1 MVLKLVR
8 PTLREAVLR
17 GLPPDLGDFVLD
29 LRSAA
34 VLAAEFEVRN
44 EPRQAVVSTSLDGGG
59 ADAYAAR
66 KLIGWSVHQVR
77 GFLASQQTLFAED
90 RGARRPM
97 TSLQDVMLYLARFE
111 SPPPAPLAAISS
123 SSKTAISRSTVEP
136 QLELIWAEA
145 SVVLSAALPMKERW
159 RWADAADAARR
170 LRRRPVRVVIQ
181 LPTLAGDVAL
191 GSAHNCVTLKFGSPR
206 HNYLKANVETGRVG
220 TRSVLGCAG
229 TPSRTDLCTGW

>member
-1 MVLKLVR
+1 M
-8 PTLREAVLR
+8 
-17 GLPPDLGDFVLD
+17 
-29 LRSAA
+29 
-34 VLAAEFEVRN
+34 
-44 EPRQAVVSTSLDGGG
+44 Q
-59 ADAYAAR
+59 AR